1 MPLQEQGIGAFASK
15 YEPQP
20 FEGEDTSGEN
30 GLEFFAVVLDDF
42 LVVHWQ
48 KFEHAEGHRNDSA
61 TTLDLGCVF
70 FTTFW
75 LSGDRLARPQERS
88 LEPLTEIDG
97 DDAMMDNPGDD
108 DAGETSAV
116 KSKIQPMKPS
126 DQEILAHEACGH
138 YPYLPLV
145 PRSCWW
151 HWAVGHSQTTA

>member
-88 LEPLTEIDG
+88 LEPLTEID
-97 DDAMMDNPGDD
+97 D

-116 KSKIQPMKPS
+116 KSEIQPMRRPNQ
-126 DQEILAHEACGH
+126 DVATHGARGH
-138 YPYLPLV
+138 HPY
-145 PRSCWW
+145 RNGCR
-151 HWAVGHSQTTA
+151 ARVGDWVVARSQTNDDVRNKTVCLC